1 MDATIALQ
9 VKATVWRRNA
19 TASDSDDT
27 AALPT
32 LVIAIGNFG
41 ELNEANVTLKG
52 AVLEGRGLRA
62 VAVEGFQPARTF
74 GVGEAVPVQAKRGW
88 LLEG

>member
-1 MDATIALQ
+1 MQ

-27 AALPT
+27 AALTT
-32 LVIAIGNFG
+32 LVVALGNFG
-41 ELNEANVTLKG
+41 ELDTTVTLKG
-52 AVLEGRGLRA
+52 AVLRGRGLRA

-88 LLEG
+88 LLELEG

>member
-19 TASDSDDT
+19 TAGDSDDT

-32 LVIAIGNFG
+32 LVVALGNFG
-41 ELNEANVTLKG
+41 ELGATVTLKG

-74 GVGEAVPVQAKRGW
+74 GAGEAVPVQAKRGW

>member
-1 MDATIALQ
+1 MERTFVLQ

-19 TASDSDDT
+19 STTDSDDA
-27 AALPT
+27 AALPS
-32 LVIAIGNFG
+32 LVIALANFG
-41 ELNEANVTLKG
+41 ELDTTVTLKG